1 MVWMTVEKLRTL
13 YNLLKQRILFSEYIE
28 VDDNVLPVIDNEIY
42 KAKKGNE
49 WCMVTAPLE
58 TLYFIM
64 MKAAIRQGA
73 PWTSGILP

>member
-1 MVWMTVEKLRTL
+1 MTVEKLRTL

-28 VDDNVLPVIDNEIY
+28 VDENVLPVIDNEIY

-49 WCMVTAPLE
+49 WCMATASLE

-64 MKAAIRQGA
+64 MKAAIRRKH
-73 PWTSGILP
+73 SINYKF

>member
-1 MVWMTVEKLRTL
+1 MTVEKLRTL

-28 VDDNVLPVIDNEIY
+28 VDENVLPVIDNEIY

-49 WCMVTAPLE
+49 WCMATASLE

-73 PWTSGILP
+73 P